1 MSRSGYSEDGDDNW
15 SLICWRGAVN
25 SALRGKRGQAFLKE
39 LGEAL
44 DAMPVKRLV
53 TEELQA
59 DGEFCTLG
67 VVGQARGLDMSTIDP
82 GESDVVASKFGI
94 AEAMAREIVWENDE
108 HPGVYGKREDG
119 SVGWRRETPEE
130 RCTRMRNWVDSQI
143 VKVTP

>member
-25 SALRGKRGQAFLKE
+25 SALRGKRGQAFLRE

-53 TEELQA
+53 AEELQA

-67 VVGQARGLDMSTIDP
+67 VIGQARGLDLATIDP
-82 GESDVVASKFGI
+82 DDSELVASSFGI

-108 HPGVYGKREDG
+108 HPGVYDAQC
-119 SVGWRRETPEE
+119 GWRRESPEE
-130 RCTRMRNWVDSQI
+130 RWSRMRNWVDSQI